1 MAKDVII
8 FMEKVTR
15 EEIEEMRSELPTD
28 LHLIEY
34 VKGTDL
40 FLDAVRAYK
49 MSEIFDYYYDSLNEA
64 AEAGA
69 ITNFEIVSITSGYGA
84 IKPKLWTGG

>member
-15 EEIEEMRSELPTD
+15 EEIEDMRSELPTD

-69 ITNFEIVSITSGYGA
+69 ITNFEIVSITSGHGQ
-84 IKPKLWTGG
+84 IKPKLFQG

>member
-28 LHLIEY
+28 LHLVEY
-34 VKGTDL
+34 IKGTDL

-69 ITNFEIVSITSGYGA
+69 ITNFEIVSITSGHGN
-84 IKPKLWTGG
+84 IKPKLFNG

>member
-1 MAKDVII
+1 MAKDIII

-15 EEIEEMRSELPTD
+15 EEIEDMRSELPTD

-40 FLDAVRAYK
+40 FLDAVRADK

-69 ITNFEIVSITSGYGA
+69 ITNFEIISITSGHGS
-84 IKPKLWTGG
+84 IKPKFYTQS

>member
-1 MAKDVII
+1 MAKDII
-8 FMEKVTR
+8 VFMEKVTR
-15 EEIEEMRSELPTD
+15 EEIAEMRSELPTD
-28 LHLIEY
+28 IHLVEY
-34 VKGTDL
+34 VKGNDL

-69 ITNFEIVSITSGYGA
+69 ITNFEIRSITSGHGN
-84 IKPKLWTGG
+84 IKPKLWNQ

>member
-1 MAKDVII
+1 MAKDVIVL
-8 FMEKVTR
+8 MEKVTR

-69 ITNFEIVSITSGYGA
+69 ITNFEIVSIASGHGA
-84 IKPKLWTGG
+84 IKPKLWTGD

>member
-34 VKGTDL
+34 IKGTDL

-64 AEAGA
+64 AQAGA
-69 ITNFEIVSITSGYGA
+69 ITNFEILSITSGYGQ
-84 IKPKLWTGG
+84 IKPKLFQG

>member
-34 VKGTDL
+34 IKGTDL

-69 ITNFEIVSITSGYGA
+69 ITNFEIVSITSGYGQ
-84 IKPKLWTGG
+84 IKPKLFQG